1 MGSPSQRGGAQAQPG
16 PAPQMSVFL
25 GRLRP
30 QSLEHAPSDQ
40 GTAQVQAVI
49 AQEQFVVAH
58 ERMQVPTE
66 STPRAQQAR
75 ASLEVR
81 DHDEPPAR
89 GKGQR
94 ERSGAETE
102 GESLAAPAP
111 LLVAGESLPD
121 P

>member
-1 MGSPSQRGGAQAQPG
+1 MGIPSQRGGAQAQPR

-40 GTAQVQAVI
+40 GAAQVQAVI
-49 AQEQFVVAH
+49 AQQQFVVAH
-58 ERMQVPTE
+58 QRVQVPAE
-66 STPRAQQAR
+66 SKPRAQQAR

-89 GKGQR
+89 GQGQ
-94 ERSGAETE
+94 EARSGAETE
-102 GESLAAPAP
+102 GESLEAPAP
-111 LLVAGESLPD
+111 PLVAGAVLP
-121 P
+121 

>member
-1 MGSPSQRGGAQAQPG
+1 
-16 PAPQMSVFL
+16 MSVFL

-30 QSLEHAPSDQ
+30 ESLEHAPSDQ
-40 GTAQVQAVI
+40 GAAQVQAVI
-49 AQEQFVVAH
+49 AQQQFVVAH
-58 ERMQVPTE
+58 ERMQVPAE
-66 STPRAQQAR
+66 SKPRAQQAR

-81 DHDEPPAR
+81 DQDEPPVT
-89 GKGQR
+89 GQGQG

-111 LLVAGESLPD
+111 PLVAEESLPD